1 MNSII
6 KGTVLNVTQRFLK
19 QESKTNKK
27 LDNILNKKF
36 EKVELNEVKYIE
48 LLKYNVLFYKTLSRN
63 TEPIISKWILEK
75 YIPDIDEL
83 ESDIELINAKCRK
96 YINIAKRDGIEN
108 LKEAD
113 LQSFNYYD
121 KMDNSEKIKRLQKDY
136 KVLNIYMEVL
146 TMTLRELSLRK
157 EESAEIFLMNP
168 ADARMELKREII
180 VIVNRILAG
189 GSKKDE
195 TADEKQ
201 HVEQNEE
208 KNIVDI
214 EFLRRV
220 KLISNAELNDTIEE
234 EFKRILT
241 LENLEADEAYGFGGR
256 VIYDFAAATVL
267 LEFLKSRSLIEGAM
281 RLTVAGEF
289 GEENFSDFLTAIIKD
304 RKLIELDTW
313 KEACKYFRD
322 NKSCVEATTPA
333 TIKRTVPADV
343 DMDEY
348 AYMLENA
355 DKSEPFRN
363 KLSRRIDPSL
373 VIPAV
378 RVKEV
383 EPEIVG
389 EEVEEV
395 VEDAVDEE
403 IVETVE
409 EAAAEDVEVPSNEA
423 DDHEIHVDLGRRREA
438 IRNIERQELEAERA
452 ERLKQEEADKLNDPV
467 ERAKKAVDELKK
479 EISEVEADEDTDYDD
494 VAEETV
500 EEVAEDNES
509 VETEEDDLQE
519 ISRIAGINEEAEEEE
534 EEIEEEPKKRGIFSI
549 FGRKKDEEE
558 DYDDEESDEDDSEDE
573 EYEEDNYYA
582 DEEAVENEDN
592 DEEYYDDDEEV
603 EYVDDDYEG
612 DDVEIEEEV
621 VIVKDEEY
629 KKSRKKLDF
638 IIAILIV
645 AIAAGGYFLTIN
657 RKRQQEAEKQQ
668 QIKQE
673 QQLEEQKKEEERR
686 KKAEAEK
693 IAAEEAKRAE
703 EMEKAKQGGEY
714 YRVYA
719 GSLKEKSHAESLITN
734 LDKKGLKGEMIKI
747 GNYYKVFVGGDTGVY
762 SEAQKQLSAIKA
774 KGFDGYIEKYDRYCD
789 LKIEDFRL
797 KAKTMDK
804 AQVEEAYNA
813 LKEELK
819 SRKNFTDY
827 SKIIDQTY
835 EEIMA
840 EKTE

>member
-189 GSKKDE
+189 GSKKEDA
-195 TADEKQ
+195 ADEKQ
-201 HVEQNEE
+201 HVEHTEE
-208 KNIVDI
+208 KNIVDV

-220 KLISNAELNDTIEE
+220 KLISNAELNDSIEE

-304 RKLIELDTW
+304 RKLVELDTW

-322 NKSCVEATTPA
+322 NKECVEATTPA

-383 EPEIVG
+383 EPEILE

-395 VEDAVDEE
+395 VEDTVDEE
-403 IVETVE
+403 IVEAVSTE
-409 EAAAEDVEVPSNEA
+409 EVVEDVEVPSNA
-423 DDHEIHVDLGRRREA
+423 SDDHEIHVDLGRRREA

-452 ERLKQEEADKLNDPV
+452 ERLKQEETDKLNDPV

-479 EISEVEADEDTDYDD
+479 EISEVEEDTDYDE
-494 VAEETV
+494 VVEETV
-500 EEVAEDNES
+500 EELATEENVSEA
-509 VETEEDDLQE
+509 EEDDLQE
-519 ISRIAGINEEAEEEE
+519 ISRIAGINEEVEEED

-558 DYDDEESDEDDSEDE
+558 YDEEDDEDSEDE

-582 DEEAVENEDN
+582 DEEVVENEDN
-592 DEEYYDDDEEV
+592 DEEYYDDEEEV

-804 AQVEEAYNA
+804 AQVEQAYNA

-819 SRKNFTDY
+819 SRRNFKDY
-827 SKIIDQTY
+827 DKIMAQTY
-835 EEIMA
+835 DEIMA

>member
-189 GSKKDE
+189 GSKKDDA
-195 TADEKQ
+195 ADEKQ
-201 HVEQNEE
+201 HVEHTEE
-208 KNIVDI
+208 KNIVDV

-220 KLISNAELNDTIEE
+220 KLISNAELNDSIEE

-304 RKLIELDTW
+304 RKLVELDTW
-313 KEACKYFRD
+313 REACKYFRD

-383 EPEIVG
+383 EPEIVE

-395 VEDAVDEE
+395 DEDVVDEE
-403 IVETVE
+403 IVEAVSTE
-409 EAAAEDVEVPSNEA
+409 EVAEEIEVPSNES

-438 IRNIERQELEAERA
+438 IRNLERQELEAERA
-452 ERLKQEEADKLNDPV
+452 ERLKQEEVDKLNDPV

-479 EISEVEADEDTDYDD
+479 EISEVEEDTDYDE
-494 VAEETV
+494 VVEETV
-500 EEVAEDNES
+500 EEVATDVNAS
-509 VETEEDDLQE
+509 ETEEDDLQE
-519 ISRIAGINEEAEEEE
+519 ISRIAGINEEAEED
-534 EEIEEEPKKRGIFSI
+534 EEIEEKPKKRGIFSI

-558 DYDDEESDEDDSEDE
+558 YDDEEEDSEDE
-573 EYEEDNYYA
+573 EIEED
-582 DEEAVENEDN
+582 VLENEA
-592 DEEYYDDDEEV
+592 EEDYDDEEEV

-804 AQVEEAYNA
+804 AQVEEAYNT
-813 LKEELK
+813 LREELK
-819 SRKNFTDY
+819 SRRNFKDY
-827 SKIIDQTY
+827 DKIMAQTY

>member
-113 LQSFNYYD
+113 LQSFKYYD

-157 EESAEIFLMNP
+157 EESVEIFLMNP

-189 GSKKDE
+189 GSKKDDA
-195 TADEKQ
+195 ADEKQ
-201 HVEQNEE
+201 HVEHNEE
-208 KNIVDI
+208 KNIVDV

-220 KLISNAELNDTIEE
+220 KLISNAELNDSIEE

-304 RKLIELDTW
+304 RKLVELDTW

-322 NKSCVEATTPA
+322 NKECVEATTPA

-383 EPEIVG
+383 EPEIV
-389 EEVEEV
+389 EEV

-409 EAAAEDVEVPSNEA
+409 EAVTEDVEVPSNA
-423 DDHEIHVDLGRRREA
+423 SDDHEIHVDLGIRREA

-479 EISEVEADEDTDYDD
+479 EISEVEEDTDYDE
-494 VAEETV
+494 VVEETV
-500 EEVAEDNES
+500 EEVAADNES

-534 EEIEEEPKKRGIFSI
+534 EIEEEPKKRGIFSI
-549 FGRKKDEEE
+549 FGRKKDEE

-573 EYEEDNYYA
+573 KYEEDNYYA
-582 DEEAVENEDN
+582 DEEAVEN
-592 DEEYYDDDEEV
+592 EEYYDDDEEV

-804 AQVEEAYNA
+804 AQVEQAYNA

-819 SRKNFTDY
+819 SRRNFKDY
-827 SKIIDQTY
+827 DKIMAQTY

>member
-146 TMTLRELSLRK
+146 AMTLRELSLRK

-189 GSKKDE
+189 GSKKEDA
-195 TADEKQ
+195 ADEKQ
-201 HVEQNEE
+201 HVEHTEE
-208 KNIVDI
+208 KNIVDV

-220 KLISNAELNDTIEE
+220 KLISNAELNDSIEE

-304 RKLIELDTW
+304 RKLVELDTW

-322 NKSCVEATTPA
+322 NKECVEATTPA

-383 EPEIVG
+383 EPEIVE

-395 VEDAVDEE
+395 VEDTVDEE
-403 IVETVE
+403 IVEAVSTE
-409 EAAAEDVEVPSNEA
+409 EVVEDVEVPSNA
-423 DDHEIHVDLGRRREA
+423 SDDHEIHVDLGRRREA

-479 EISEVEADEDTDYDD
+479 EISEVEEDTDYDE
-494 VAEETV
+494 VVEETV
-500 EEVAEDNES
+500 EEVSTDANIS
-509 VETEEDDLQE
+509 ETEEDDLQE
-519 ISRIAGINEEAEEEE
+519 ISRIAGINEEVEEEE

-558 DYDDEESDEDDSEDE
+558 YEEEEDSEDK

-582 DEEAVENEDN
+582 DEDVVENEDN
-592 DEEYYDDDEEV
+592 EEYYDDEEEV

-629 KKSRKKLDF
+629 KKSRKKLDL
-638 IIAILIV
+638 IIAVLIV

-804 AQVEEAYNA
+804 AQVEQAYNA

-819 SRKNFTDY
+819 SRRNFKDY
-827 SKIIDQTY
+827 DKIMAQTY
-835 EEIMA
+835 DEIMA

>member
-6 KGTVLNVTQRFLK
+6 KSTVLNVTQRFLK
-19 QESKTNKK
+19 QESKTNRK

-96 YINIAKRDGIEN
+96 YINIAKRDGIDN
-108 LKEAD
+108 LKDAD

-157 EESAEIFLMNP
+157 EDSVEIFHMNP

-189 GSKKDE
+189 GSKKE
-195 TADEKQ
+195 ESVEEKQ
-201 HVEQNEE
+201 AVEEE
-208 KNIVDI
+208 PKKDLIDS
-214 EFLRRV
+214 EFIRRV
-220 KLISNAELNDTIEE
+220 KLISNAELNDSVEE

-241 LENLEADEAYGFGGR
+241 LENLELEDAYGFGGR
-256 VIYDFAAATVL
+256 VIYDFAVATVL
-267 LEFLKSRSLIEGAM
+267 LEFAKSRTLIEGAM

-289 GEENFSDFLTAIIKD
+289 GEENFAEFINAVIKD
-304 RKLIELDTW
+304 RKFIEMDTW
-313 KEACKYFRD
+313 KEACKYFRN
-322 NKSCVEATTPA
+322 NKSCLESTTPA
-333 TIKRTVPADV
+333 TIKRTLPADI

-363 KLSRRIDPSL
+363 KLSRRIDPSI

-383 EPEIVG
+383 EPEV
-389 EEVEEV
+389 VEEI
-395 VEDAVDEE
+395 EEAEEE
-403 IVETVE
+403 IVENVVVE
-409 EAAAEDVEVPSNEA
+409 EVATEDAKEEVEVISNDG
-423 DDHEIHVDLGRRREA
+423 DDHEIHTNPARRREA
-438 IRNIERQELEAERA
+438 IRNLERQEMEAERA
-452 ERLKQEEADKLNDPV
+452 ERLKQEEAEKLNDPV

-479 EISEVEADEDTDYDD
+479 EISKVDSSEEEVEEEIVEDVKEDSVLNSD
-494 VAEETV
+494 V
-500 EEVAEDNES
+500 
-509 VETEEDDLQE
+509 EEDDLQA
-519 ISRIAGINEEAEEEE
+519 ISRIAGINEEKEDGFEEE
-534 EEIEEEPKKRGIFSI
+534 EEEPKKRGIFSI
-549 FGRKKDEEE
+549 FGRKKEEE
-558 DYDDEESDEDDSEDE
+558 EYDESEDDESDYEEDSYYAEEDVVESESEEDINAQYDAEEYDDEEEI
-573 EYEEDNYYA
+573 
-582 DEEAVENEDN
+582 
-592 DEEYYDDDEEV
+592 
-603 EYVDDDYEG
+603 EYVDDDYDG

-673 QQLEEQKKEEERR
+673 QQLEEQKKEEEQR

-693 IAAEEAKRAE
+693 IVAEEAKRAE
-703 EMEKAKQGGEY
+703 AIEKAKTGGEY

-719 GSLKEKSHAESLITN
+719 GSLKEKSHAESLVEN
-734 LDKKGLKGEMIKI
+734 LKKKGMNGEIIKI

-762 SEAQKQLSAIKA
+762 SEAQKQLSTLKA

-789 LKIEDFRL
+789 LKIEDFSLR
-797 KAKTMDK
+797 AKTMDK
-804 AQVEEAYNA
+804 AQVEEAYNT
-813 LKEELK
+813 LKDELK

-835 EEIMA
+835 DEVMA
-840 EKTE
+840 GKTE